1 MNIHNTQSQKNMI
14 GAESLTDITNK
25 KYDRSHFNETEFGD
39 SSIVEIKNTLKDY
52 NVNKINALSS
62 HHDTNRAFLN
72 VGGYKHEVLW
82 KTLERFPHTR
92 LGRLKNAKTINEVL
106 QLCDNYSQTMN
117 EYFFD
122 RHPRSFLSILNF
134 YRTGELHLIENVCV
148 LAFQED
154 LKYWGIKEFY
164 LEMCC
169 YTKYQHKK
177 EVLLEELRQ
186 WNLKDDERVDEFKG
200 CFPLLRSKIWDL
212 MENPQ
217 TSIFARVS

>member
-1 MNIHNTQSQKNMI
+1 M
-14 GAESLTDITNK
+14 
-25 KYDRSHFNETEFGD
+25 
-39 SSIVEIKNTLKDY
+39 
-52 NVNKINALSS
+52 
-62 HHDTNRAFLN
+62 
-72 VGGYKHEVLW
+72 
-82 KTLERFPHTR
+82 
-92 LGRLKNAKTINEVL
+92 
-106 QLCDNYSQTMN
+106 
-117 EYFFD
+117 
-122 RHPRSFLSILNF
+122 
-134 YRTGELHLIENVCV
+134 IENVCV